1 MGLGCEYTIQ
11 KAFRAAKG
19 GVLFIDEAYS
29 LQGEIA
35 ITTLL
40 REMENHREDCIVIFA
55 GYPEPMQG
63 FLDRNLGMRSRIAFQ
78 VKFED
83 YTTEELCGITKLM
96 LSGKHKQREQHA

>member
-1 MGLGCEYTIQ
+1 MMHMIFGGNPGSS
-11 KAFRAAKG
+11 KKG

-40 REMENHREDCIVIFA
+40 REMENHREDVIVIFA

-83 YTTEELCGITKLM
+83 YYSQNFPAG
-96 LSGKHKQREQHA
+96 RNA

>member
-1 MGLGCEYTIQ
+1 MMHMIFGGNPGSS
-11 KAFRAAKG
+11 KG

-40 REMENHREDCIVIFA
+40 REMENHREDVIVIFA

-63 FLDRNLGMRSRIAFQ
+63 FLDRNLGMRSRIVFQ

-83 YTTEELCGITKLM
+83 YYSQNFPAG
-96 LSGKHKQREQHA
+96 RNA